1 MQLVDGVNLRLVIV
15 AFAMAL
21 LLAMGCNSVDQE
33 VPIATPET
41 GATEIASPPGVT
53 RPTAVP
59 RFPTPLPTTT
69 STPIP
74 PPTPTA
80 TAVPLEDCVVG
91 LRLEP
96 GSGCSF
102 GNRFNSFFDLMVLE
116 NGDSVLDG
124 SVNGRELFSR
134 AVKPGEKLC
143 VCELETE
150 TDGMARIIVSLATAT
165 PIKGRREHALAV

>member
-1 MQLVDGVNLRLVIV
+1 MAL
-15 AFAMAL
+15 AL
-21 LLAMGCNSVDQE
+21 LLAVGCTRIDE
-33 VPIATPET
+33 VPIATPEVA
-41 GATEIASPPGVT
+41 ATEIASPVGET
-53 RPTAVP
+53 RPTEVPVVATALATPRSTAV
-59 RFPTPLPTTT
+59 
-69 STPIP
+69 
-74 PPTPTA
+74 PTA
-80 TAVPLEDCVVG
+80 TAEPLEDCVVG

-150 TDGMARIIVSLATAT
+150 TDGMARIIVTLPQPRPSR
-165 PIKGRREHALAV
+165 GRRDHASAPRA